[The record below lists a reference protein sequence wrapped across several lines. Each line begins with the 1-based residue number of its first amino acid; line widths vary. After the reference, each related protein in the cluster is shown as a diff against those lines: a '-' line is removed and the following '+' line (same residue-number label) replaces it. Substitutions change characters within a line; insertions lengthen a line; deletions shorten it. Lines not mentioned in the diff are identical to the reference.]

1 MLTLNLNGNVV
12 STASLAKAAKA
23 VGPVSVTMSE
33 DIRTRLRSARSVVET
48 FAAGDAP
55 VYGLNTGLGPNVGLR
70 IGPDAVTAFQEQLLR
85 GRETGVGA
93 SLSITI
99 CRAAFLARMVGLAQG
114 VSGIA
119 PTILDLMMQMAAH
132 DIWPCIPEYGSIGD
146 SDLTQNASLGMA
158 IIGEGT
164 VWHAGQQRSA
174 AAAFSNA
181 GLTPATLGPKDGMAL
196 INHSC
201 VSTALGALAID
212 DAREALTTARGA
224 AALSAEGY
232 AMNPAIFAPHI
243 NELRPAA
250 GQAEAA
256 AWFLWALEGAEITQ
270 PGSPR
275 AIQDALS
282 FRLMASGFGVAQ
294 EALKRA
300 AVAVDGELNGASDS
314 PAVFADDDAM
324 ASTPNFYSLSLALSL
339 EGLNLAMAHVAQAAS
354 QRIIKLMT
362 PHLSGLPKHLSPN
375 EGTSAGYLPMQK
387 TVASIMADIR
397 RNAQP
402 VSLHDTVVS
411 DMVEDLAPQTPLTAK
426 MAIEQARLI
435 RLVAGIE
442 AMVAAQ
448 AVDLRQLACM
458 GRVAGV
464 LQAAIRDRVPMLQ
477 EDRACGSDVDAV
489 LQALSADDVLALLA
503 DGPAL

>member
-1 MLTLNLNGNVV
+1 MQTLVLNGETVTV
-12 STASLAKAAKA
+12 ASLAATAKDD
-23 VGPVSVTMSE
+23 GPVSVLLSG
-33 DIRTRLRSARSVVET
+33 DIRARLTSARSVVET

-85 GRETGVGA
+85 GRATGVGP
-93 SLSITI
+93 SLSLSQ
-99 CRAAFLARMVGLAQG
+99 CRAAFLARIVGMSQG

-119 PTILDLMMQMAAH
+119 PTIVDLMIEMAAH

-146 SDLTQNASLGMA
+146 SDLTQNASIGMA
-158 IIGEGT
+158 VIGEGM
-164 VWHAGQQRSA
+164 VWQAGQQRPA
-174 AAAFSNA
+174 ADALTDA
-181 GLTPATLGPKDGMAL
+181 GLTAAVLGPKDGMAL
-196 INHSC
+196 INHSA

-212 DAREALTTARGA
+212 NAYQALNIARGSA
-224 AALSAEGY
+224 VLSAEGY
-232 AMNPAIFAPHI
+232 AMNPAIFSI
-243 NELRPAA
+243 QTNELRPAE
-250 GQAEAA
+250 GQATAA
-256 AWFLWALEGAEITQ
+256 AWFRWALEGAEISQ

-282 FRLMASGFGVAQ
+282 FRLMASGFGAARVALARATT
-294 EALKRA
+294 ALE
-300 AVAVDGELNGASDS
+300 GELNGASDS
-314 PAVFADDDAM
+314 PVVIADDNTM
-324 ASTPNFYSLSLALSL
+324 FSTPNFYSLSLALAL
-339 EGLNLAMAHVAQAAS
+339 EGLSLVMAHVAQASA

-362 PHLSGLPKHLSPN
+362 PHLSGLPKHLSPT

-387 TVASIMADIR
+387 TVASISADIR

-426 MAIEQARLI
+426 IAAEQARLI
-435 RLVAGIE
+435 RLLAAIE

-448 AVDLRQLACM
+448 AVDLRQPASM

-464 LQAAIRDRVPMLQ
+464 LHQAIRARVPMLQ
-477 EDRACGSDVDAV
+477 EDRACGPDVDAI
-489 LQALSADDVLALLA
+489 LNALATDDILTLLA
-503 DGPAL
+503 AGPD